1 MVRED
6 EAEGSGSDAGTGKAT
21 VAACVSAGT
30 VGSGAFRWCCRTGNN
45 ETAGTHVACKQ
56 RAAAWADADSGRGWW
71 EWQVSVWDGSDPDI
85 DICGGAMEADPELPH
100 VPERR
105 ATPQRASH
113 DAEMQ
118 EISSRSATSGA
129 AKMA

>member
-21 VAACVSAGT
+21 VAASVGVGT
-30 VGSGAFRWCCRTGNN
+30 VGSRAFRLYCRTGTN
-45 ETAGTHVACKQ
+45 ETAGTHVACEQ
-56 RAAAWADADSGRGWW
+56 RVAAWADADSGRGWW
-71 EWQVSVWDGSDPDI
+71 EWQGSAWDGSDPDI
-85 DICGGAMEADPELPH
+85 DICVGAMEADPELPH

-105 ATPQRASH
+105 AAAQRASH
-113 DAEMQ
+113 DAEMH